1 MKKVIL
7 LLLSGMLL
15 GGTCL
20 AQNGY
25 TISGKIRGISISK
38 AFLVA
43 ADFGSADTLAST
55 AVEGD
60 KFMFS
65 GTVPGGVR
73 AVNLTFAG
81 VEGQVPLLLEN
92 INYQI
97 SITAQGAAIEGEG
110 PAVKLWKEFERIGHD
125 YAIEKNRAELEYKA
139 LEGRGN
145 AAEVE
150 RLQVRLDNA
159 YKQSELK
166 TQELIKANADHYI
179 SAYIIALNMLID
191 DEATLRAKYELL
203 GPSARA
209 SVPGKAI
216 AAMLNRY
223 GKLVEGEVAP
233 NFTLMKPD
241 GNTFTLHGLPAKWKV
256 LHFWAARQGSSRQDN
271 SELVK
276 FYLQYRPKG
285 VEVISVSLDDNH
297 AMWKQA
303 IGLDGMIWTNGSD
316 LKGMNSEIT
325 RLYLVKDIPAYVLL
339 DAEKR
344 IIARDLSFSDLRAKV
359 AELTKKKRKK

>member
-139 LEGRGN
+139 LEGRVYHLIACHIYILKSYPN
-145 AAEVE
+145 
-150 RLQVRLDNA
+150 LQSD
-159 YKQSELK
+159 
-166 TQELIKANADHYI
+166 ADH
-179 SAYIIALNMLID
+179 
-191 DEATLRAKYELL
+191 
-203 GPSARA
+203 
-209 SVPGKAI
+209 
-216 AAMLNRY
+216 
-223 GKLVEGEVAP
+223 
-233 NFTLMKPD
+233 
-241 GNTFTLHGLPAKWKV
+241 GN
-256 LHFWAARQGSSRQDN
+256 
-271 SELVK
+271 
-276 FYLQYRPKG
+276 
-285 VEVISVSLDDNH
+285 
-297 AMWKQA
+297 
-303 IGLDGMIWTNGSD
+303 
-316 LKGMNSEIT
+316 
-325 RLYLVKDIPAYVLL
+325 
-339 DAEKR
+339 
-344 IIARDLSFSDLRAKV
+344 
-359 AELTKKKRKK
+359 